1 MRCRACG
8 SEKLGEYSAEIALH
22 LAGREN
28 IDRPAILLFPK
39 INVCLECGVA
49 EFVVPEAELHLLV
62 AGDSSASAAG
72 TG

>member
-8 SEKLGEYSAEIALH
+8 SEKLVEYSAEIALH
-22 LAGREN
+22 LAGRKN

-39 INVCLECGVA
+39 INVCLACGIA

-62 AGDSSASAAG
+62 EGDSSASAAG
-72 TG
+72 AG